1 MAKKPMTETEVRGLS
16 PKKNTYAVSTGYGI
30 RVHVKPNGSKYLT
43 WEYQFPPVKT
53 GERRYYYFGSYGK
66 ESEGLWSLKKAR
78 EEKFRLDVLR
88 KQGQDPDLLKSTD
101 KKEIEKTATY
111 TFRRVADE
119 WLGSRKSLLS
129 PFTIED
135 YKNKL
140 DNQILPVFGN
150 ISIRKITRHECVNF
164 KKSHSARAPEQ
175 ARKLLMVMK
184 QVFEYAIDMDW
195 MEDNNPARESKNTQT
210 GHKSKPL
217 PSLEDWKDVPPF
229 LVALS
234 ENKCGGE
241 YTTVIAVK
249 LAALC
254 FLRASSLVSTK
265 WSDIDWKKKL
275 LTTPYDRMKAKK
287 EHLTP
292 LSDAAIELF
301 RKLEAINGHEEY
313 CFFSPRGKK
322 YPYLNPSSPNHHIK
336 NLGYE
341 GKMTT
346 HGFRS
351 MAMTHGQ
358 EVLKTEFHIIDL
370 QLAHIKGDKIRQAYD
385 RAQFMPERIEFM
397 DGWSKLLIEN
407 GLEV

>member
-1 MAKKPMTETEVRGLS
+1 
-16 PKKNTYAVSTGYGI
+16 
-30 RVHVKPNGSKYLT
+30 
-43 WEYQFPPVKT
+43 
-53 GERRYYYFGSYGK
+53 
-66 ESEGLWSLKKAR
+66 
-78 EEKFRLDVLR
+78 
-88 KQGQDPDLLKSTD
+88 
-101 KKEIEKTATY
+101 
-111 TFRRVADE
+111 
-119 WLGSRKSLLS
+119 
-129 PFTIED
+129 
-135 YKNKL
+135 
-140 DNQILPVFGN
+140 
-150 ISIRKITRHECVNF
+150 
-164 KKSHSARAPEQ
+164 
-175 ARKLLMVMK
+175 MK

>member
-1 MAKKPMTETEVRGLS
+1 MAKKPMTETEVRGLPS
-16 PKKNTYAVSTGYGI
+16 KKNTYAVSTGYGI
-30 RVHVKPNGSKYLT
+30 RVHVQPNGSKYLT
-43 WEYQFPPVKT
+43 WEYLFPPIKT
-53 GERRYYYFGSYGK
+53 GKRRVYYFGTYGK
-66 ESEGLWSLKKAR
+66 ESEGLWSLKKVR
-78 EEKFRLDVLR
+78 EEKYRLDALR

-101 KKEIEKTATY
+101 KKEIEQTATY

-119 WLGSRKSLLS
+119 WLGSRKSMLS

-397 DGWSKLLIEN
+397 DKWSKLLIEN

>member
-66 ESEGLWSLKKAR
+66 ESEGLWSLKKVR
-78 EEKFRLDVLR
+78 EEKYRLDALR

-101 KKEIEKTATY
+101 KKEIEQTATY

-119 WLGSRKSLLS
+119 WLGSRKSMLS

>member
-275 LTTPYDRMKAKK
+275 LTTPYDRMKTKK

>member
-119 WLGSRKSLLS
+119 WLGSRKSMLS

-301 RKLEAINGHEEY
+301 RKLEIINGNEEY